1 MRQQVAGYQ
10 PDIRAALDLLILAGG
25 KRLRPRMT
33 MLVARMLG
41 ADSEISLTIATAIE
55 MLHTA
60 TLVHDDLI
68 DGSLLRRG
76 CPTLNAHWSP
86 GATILTG
93 DFLFA
98 RAANLAAETNSVP
111 IMRIFAQTLTTIVNG
126 ELVQLFSTD
135 QAIDRENYFGRIYA
149 KTAALFEMCAI
160 APALSCDTDPEVMD
174 RLRQFGYSIGI
185 AFQIVDDILDF
196 SGQQA
201 TLGKPIGND
210 LRQGIITLPAI
221 LFFEKHPDDPQV
233 QNFRMDHGMK
243 ASCNA
248 QSLIEAICAS
258 DAIAQSYNMADEYVQ
273 KGIEA
278 LTFLPDLPERLIL
291 EELAAYIT
299 SRQV

>member
-1 MRQQVAGYQ
+1 M
-10 PDIRAALDLLILAGG
+10 
-25 KRLRPRMT
+25 
-33 MLVARMLG
+33 ARMLG

-76 CPTLNAHWSP
+76 CPTLNAQWSP
-86 GATILTG
+86 GARILTG

-98 RAANLAAETNSVP
+98 RAANLAAETNSIP

-126 ELVQLFSTD
+126 ELVQLFSID
-135 QAIDRENYFGRIYA
+135 QPIDRGSYFERIYA
-149 KTAALFEMCAI
+149 KTAAFFEMCAI
-160 APALSCDTDPEVMD
+160 ASALACDTDHEVIGQ
-174 RLRQFGYSIGI
+174 LRQFGYSIGI

-196 SGQQA
+196 NGQLA

-210 LRQGIITLPAI
+210 LRQGIITLPTI
-221 LFFEKHPDDPQV
+221 LYFQEHPNNEQV
-233 QNFRMDHGMK
+233 KNFRLDHGIK
-243 ASCNA
+243 SSCNE
-248 QSLIEAICAS
+248 QILIEAICAS
-258 DAIAQSYNMADEYVQ
+258 DAIAKSYNVAEEYIR
-273 KGIEA
+273 KGVEA
-278 LTFLPDLPERLIL
+278 LRFLPDIPERRIL